1 MNNDLVSE
9 GNPKWLIVESFD
21 IGSQKLSPLHLN
33 GVLIDCMI
41 QHGTAAQ
48 DIEKDKLSELI
59 VYQDDISKVGLPFM
73 IVKIDG

>member
-1 MNNDLVSE
+1 
-9 GNPKWLIVESFD
+9 
-21 IGSQKLSPLHLN
+21 
-33 GVLIDCMI
+33 MI